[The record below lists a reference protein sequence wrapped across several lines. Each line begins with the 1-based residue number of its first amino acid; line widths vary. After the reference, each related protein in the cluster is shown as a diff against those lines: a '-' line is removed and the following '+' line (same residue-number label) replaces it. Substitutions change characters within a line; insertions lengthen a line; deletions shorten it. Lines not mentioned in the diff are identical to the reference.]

1 MCGKG
6 PGGATADCCQHRLA
20 QATPPMAIAETISAL
35 VEAWLTRDAATDR
48 TIGPAPILSGH
59 EAGPREANPYDTVTP
74 LENCEVSPVLS
85 VRVAVMSGYV
95 PVTVVVVV
103 KVKFCVPVLVGVTV
117 SEPR

>member
-1 MCGKG
+1 M
-6 PGGATADCCQHRLA
+6 AT
-20 QATPPMAIAETISAL
+20 AETIAAL
-35 VEAWLTRDAATDR
+35 LEAWLIRDSAADR
-48 TIGPAPILSGH
+48 TIGPAPILSGQ
-59 EAGPREANPYDTVTP
+59 EAGPIEGNPYDTGTP

-103 KVKFCVPVLVGVTV
+103 KVKLCVPVLVGVTV